1 VSQVWVPAF
10 LGVVGQGGATP
21 PPPHCLATILM
32 SRVGTENKE
41 TTQGWGTWDAEFP
54 PKVVEVKTPS
64 LLKRRPQPH
73 QPL

>member
-1 VSQVWVPAF
+1 
-10 LGVVGQGGATP
+10 
-21 PPPHCLATILM
+21 M